1 MISALQASRADALPQ
16 LSRAQQ
22 AVGRGAETREPA
34 RDQALSPGFRETR
47 GSTVAGGTL
56 IAAQIAASEE
66 NPTTEKPGTDPKQ
79 STTTGTELTEQEREQ
94 IKELQARDREV
105 RAHEQA
111 HATAGGQYAGA
122 PEYEMEKGPD
132 GRSYAVGG
140 HVSIST
146 SPVAGDPEATI
157 AKMDVVKRAALAPV
171 EPSGADRSVAADAES
186 KRADARSE
194 LNSIRAEERKVALEE
209 SRDKPESGDT
219 SIPEGDGARA
229 AEQNSADASAVPGTA
244 RASTGAGDE
253 GDRGFPDDESERD
266 FSDRSARSDRRE
278 DDAISRD
285 FAAFL
290 NQSGSERARA
300 DLQPGLSSQRQSI
313 DIRL

>member
-16 LSRAQQ
+16 VSRAQQ
-22 AVGRGAETREPA
+22 SVGRGTETREPA
-34 RDQALSPGFRETR
+34 RDQAASPGFRETR

-66 NPTTEKPGTDPKQ
+66 NRPTEKPGSDPKQ
-79 STTTGTELTEQEREQ
+79 STTSGTELTELEKEQ
-94 IKELQARDREV
+94 VKELQARDREV

-157 AKMDVVKRAALAPV
+157 AKMEVVKRAALAPV
-171 EPSGADRSVAADAES
+171 EPSGADRSVAADAEG

-194 LNSIRAEERKVALEE
+194 LNSIRAEEQKAALEE
-209 SRDKPESGDT
+209 SLGKSEAEDASVR
-219 SIPEGDGARA
+219 EGDDTRA
-229 AEQNSADASAVPGTA
+229 AEQRPVDAPAGPGTG
-244 RASTGAGDE
+244 RASNGERDD
-253 GDRGFPDDESERD
+253 GDRGFPDDESDRD
-266 FSDRSARSDRRE
+266 ISDRSARFDRRE

-290 NQSGSERARA
+290 NRSGTERARA
-300 DLQPGLSSQRQSI
+300 ELQPGLSSQRQSI